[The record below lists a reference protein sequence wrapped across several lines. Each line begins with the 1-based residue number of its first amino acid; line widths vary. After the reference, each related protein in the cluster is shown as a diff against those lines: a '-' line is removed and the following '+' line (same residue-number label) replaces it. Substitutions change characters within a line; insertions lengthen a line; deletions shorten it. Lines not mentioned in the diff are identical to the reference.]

1 MCYVRLCMGTSI
13 ALNYGWSVTC
23 TPGHVQIAE
32 YAWKQNVL
40 AMLQFLLFFIHSFCF
55 AYTHGYRFKSHKLHN
70 GKKDRRKSTNY
81 LCSQVGFCFVSSFCS
96 VLSASIYNNLACWC
110 WTQRFEVRQA
120 ISLLKRL
127 SWRTKNQKQIA
138 NSTNNNNNDTP
149 STNQPA
155 VKTATKA
162 QQ

>member
-1 MCYVRLCMGTSI
+1 MLCVCTSI

-70 GKKDRRKSTNY
+70 EKKRSKKINKLPLLACRF
-81 LCSQVGFCFVSSFCS
+81 LFCFFVLFCR
-96 VLSASIYNNLACWC
+96 LYINIQQFGLLC

-149 STNQPA
+149 STNQPTNQPA